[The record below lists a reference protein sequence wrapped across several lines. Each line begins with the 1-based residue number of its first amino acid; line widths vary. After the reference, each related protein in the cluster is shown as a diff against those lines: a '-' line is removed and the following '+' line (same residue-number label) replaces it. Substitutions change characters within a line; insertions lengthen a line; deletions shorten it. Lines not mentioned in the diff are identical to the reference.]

1 MENATMATEQPPQEQ
16 IKPENP
22 KIKLVYVGVCMTT
35 DDKRGGKFLPI
46 TDEQMKEGLLPATL
60 PEEKVFAWKV
70 ASQCGRPGTIYQFES
85 PPDKVGQSIFP
96 DTRRYCGR
104 LENDDR
110 VLKWQAE
117 HDAFLMWQELESR
130 EKKGK
135 ATNEIHEQLQPIRAI
150 YRSLPG
156 RQKTVFLAQIVA
168 FVTGAGGKD

>member
-1 MENATMATEQPPQEQ
+1 MENATMATKQPQEQ

-46 TDEQMKEGLLPATL
+46 TDEQMKEGTLPATL

-70 ASQCGRPGTIYQFES
+70 ASLCGRPGTIYEFES

-117 HDAFLMWQELESR
+117 HDTFLMWKELESR

-135 ATNEIHEQLQPIRAI
+135 ATNEIHDQLQPIRAI

-156 RQKTVFLAQIVA
+156 RQRTVFLAQIIA